1 MMTGIYLIS
10 AFVIA
15 ALLFANRSNI
25 INNFLIVVFSILQ
38 TSFTIYACY
47 HYKNSIPGYFTFDS
61 LGLLLLMT
69 LSVITIPALFH
80 SYLYIKRHDETPQTR
95 AIYFAAL
102 VSLITSIT
110 AAYLANHIA
119 VIWIFTE
126 MTTLSASML
135 IYHHRN
141 KLALEGT
148 WKYVF
153 ICAISISFVFI
164 GILFLSLSLQHA
176 GSNDLSFS
184 NLMRYKDQLN
194 PFWLR
199 LAFLFIFTGF
209 TAKLGLVPMYNAGI
223 DAKDKAP
230 APAGALLA
238 SVLMNLGFTGIFRVY
253 AIVAQTSLFH
263 WANMV
268 IFTAA
273 ILSVFVATVYMT
285 KVMNIKRMF
294 AYSGIEHMGIVM
306 LGIAAGG
313 VGYYAAILHIVLHAL
328 VKAGLFFQFNQLYRT
343 FQSKSIQ
350 YVGNYFKYNPIGAIV
365 LLLGF
370 ISATAMPPSGLFVSE
385 FLIFRSLF
393 EGSYIIL
400 MVLVL
405 LLLTVVIWA
414 FGKNILK
421 ILFLPVSGLDE
432 SRIPKISPWE
442 SLSQY
447 MLMLAAI
454 WLGLDPPVIFVQL
467 IQDAVKIL
475 PV

>member
-1 MMTGIYLIS
+1 MTGIYLSSSFI
-10 AFVIA
+10 IA
-15 ALLFANRSNI
+15 GLLLVNRNTK
-25 INNFLIVVFSILQ
+25 INNVLVIIFSILQ
-38 TSFTIYACY
+38 TGFTLHACCNYNNSFQV
-47 HYKNSIPGYFTFDS
+47 YFTYDS
-61 LGLLLLMT
+61 LGLLLLLT
-69 LSVITIPALFH
+69 LSIITIPALFH
-80 SYLYIKRHDETPQTR
+80 SHLYIVRHDETPQSR
-95 AIYFAAL
+95 AIYFSAI
-102 VSLITSIT
+102 VFLITAIT

-153 ICAISISFVFI
+153 ICAISVTFVFI

-184 NLMRYKDQLN
+184 NLMKYKDQLN

-209 TAKLGLVPMYNAGI
+209 TAKLGLVPMYTAGI

-230 APAGALLA
+230 APAGALFA
-238 SVLMNLGFTGIFRVY
+238 SVLMNLGFIGIFRFY
-253 AIVAQTSLFH
+253 IVISQTSLLH
-263 WANMV
+263 WANLI
-268 IFTAA
+268 IFIAA
-273 ILSVFVATVYMT
+273 FLSIFVATVYMT
-285 KVMNIKRMF
+285 KVTNIKRML

-313 VGYYAAILHIVLHAL
+313 TGYYAAILHIILHAF
-328 VKAGLFFQFNQLYRT
+328 VKSGLFFQYNQLYRV
-343 FQSKSIQ
+343 FQSKSLLH
-350 YVGNYFKYNPIGAIV
+350 VGNYFKYNPAGAIV

-393 EGSYIIL
+393 EAKLIIL
-400 MVLVL
+400 LVVVLI
-405 LLLTVVIWA
+405 LLTIVIYS
-414 FGKNILK
+414 FGKNILH
-421 ILFLPVSGLDE
+421 ILFIPVAGTDE
-432 SRIPKISPWE
+432 SKVPKISPWE
-442 SLSQY
+442 SLTQY
-447 MLMLAAI
+447 ALLFAAI
-454 WLGLDPPVIFVQL
+454 WLGLFPPAVFVHL
-467 IQDAVKIL
+467 IQDAVKLL
-475 PV
+475 PI

>member
-1 MMTGIYLIS
+1 MTAFYLIT
-10 AFVIA
+10 A
-15 ALLFANRSNI
+15 
-25 INNFLIVVFSILQ
+25 FLISGALFINRNSLLNNLLVILFGILQ
-38 TSFTIYACY
+38 TAFTIFACY
-47 HYKNSIPGYFTFDS
+47 QYKNAFLVYFTFDS
-61 LGLLLLMT
+61 LGLLLLLT
-69 LSVITIPALFH
+69 LTVITIPALLH
-80 SYLYIKRHDETPQTR
+80 SYLYILRHDESPQSR
-95 AIYFAAL
+95 AIYFAAI
-102 VSLITSIT
+102 VALITSIT

-153 ICAISISFVFI
+153 ICAISITFVFI

-176 GSNDLSFS
+176 GSGDLSFS
-184 NLMRYKDQLN
+184 NLMAYKDQLD

-209 TAKLGLVPMYNAGI
+209 TAKLGLVPMYTAGI

-238 SVLMNLGFTGIFRVY
+238 SVLMNLGFIGIFRFYIV
-253 AIVAQTSLFH
+253 VAQTSLFH
-263 WANMV
+263 WANLI
-268 IFTAA
+268 IFIAA
-273 ILSVFVATVYMT
+273 VLSIFVATVYMT
-285 KVMNIKRMF
+285 RVMNIKRML

-313 VGYYAAILHIVLHAL
+313 IGYYAAVLHIVLHAF
-328 VKAGLFFQFNQLYRT
+328 VKSGLFFQFNQLYRT

-350 YVGNYFKYNPIGAIV
+350 HTGNYFKYNPAGAIV

-393 EGSYIIL
+393 EASHIIL
-400 MVLVL
+400 LIVVLF
-405 LLLTVVIWA
+405 LLTIVIWA
-414 FGKNILK
+414 FGKNIFK
-421 ILFLPVSGLDE
+421 ILFLPVPGIDE
-432 SRIPKISPWE
+432 SRIPKINPWE
-442 SLSQY
+442 SLTQY
-447 MLMLAAI
+447 MLMFTAI
-454 WLGLDPPVIFVQL
+454 WLGLNPPAVFVQL
-467 IQDAVKIL
+467 IQDAVKTL

>member
-1 MMTGIYLIS
+1 MTAIYLIS

-15 ALLFANRSNI
+15 GLLFANRNSV
-25 INNFLIVVFSILQ
+25 INNILIVIYGILQ
-38 TSFTIYACY
+38 TGFTIYACY
-47 HYKNSIPGYFTFDS
+47 NHNLSVLEYFTFDS

-80 SYLYIKRHDETPQTR
+80 SYLYIKRHDEAPQSR
-95 AIYFAAL
+95 SIYFAAL
-102 VSLITSIT
+102 VILITSIT

-148 WKYVF
+148 WKYIF
-153 ICAISISFVFI
+153 ICAISITFVFI
-164 GILFLSLSLQHA
+164 GILFLSLSLHHA
-176 GSNDLSFS
+176 GSDDLSFS
-184 NLMRYKDQLN
+184 NLMLYKDQLN

-209 TAKLGLVPMYNAGI
+209 TAKLGLVPMYTAGI

-238 SVLMNLGFTGIFRVY
+238 SVLMNLGFVGIFRFY
-253 AIVAQTSLFH
+253 AVVALTSLFH
-263 WANMV
+263 WANLI
-268 IFTAA
+268 IFIAA
-273 ILSVFVATVYMT
+273 FTSIFVATVYMT
-285 KVMNIKRMF
+285 KILNIKRML

-306 LGIAAGG
+306 LGLAAGG
-313 VGYYAAILHIVLHAL
+313 VGYYAAILHIILHAF
-328 VKAGLFFQFNQLYRT
+328 VKSGIFFQYNQIYRT

-350 YVGNYFKYNPIGAIV
+350 HVGNYFKYNPTGAIV
-365 LLLGF
+365 LLIGF

-385 FLIFRSLF
+385 FLIFRALF
-393 EGSYIIL
+393 EGNYIIL
-400 MVLVL
+400 LILVL
-405 LLLTVVIWA
+405 LLLTIVIWA

-421 ILFLPVSGLDE
+421 ILFLPVPDIDE
-432 SRIPKISPWE
+432 TKIPKINPWE
-442 SLSQY
+442 SFSQY
-447 MLMLAAI
+447 ILMFMAI
-454 WLGLDPPVIFVQL
+454 WLGLNPPAAFVQL
-467 IQDAVKIL
+467 IQDAIKIL
-475 PV
+475 PN

>member
-1 MMTGIYLIS
+1 MTGIYLIS

-15 ALLFANRSNI
+15 GSLFVNRNTILNNI
-25 INNFLIVVFSILQ
+25 LVIIFGILQ
-38 TSFTIYACY
+38 TGFTIYACY
-47 HYKNSIPGYFTFDS
+47 EYKNIVLVYFTFDS
-61 LGLLLLMT
+61 LGLLLLIT
-69 LSVITIPALFH
+69 LSIIAIPALFH
-80 SYLYIKRHDETPQTR
+80 SYLYIKRHDETPQSR
-95 AIYFAAL
+95 AIYFSAI
-102 VSLITSIT
+102 VFLIASIS

-153 ICAISISFVFI
+153 ICAISITFVFI

-176 GSNDLSFS
+176 GSNDLSFA
-184 NLMRYKDQLN
+184 NLMVYKDMLN

-209 TAKLGLVPMYNAGI
+209 TAKLGLVPMYTAGI
-223 DAKDKAP
+223 DAKDKVP

-238 SVLMNLGFTGIFRVY
+238 SVLMNLGFVGIFRFY
-253 AIVAQTSLFH
+253 AIIAHTSLFH
-263 WANMV
+263 WANLI
-268 IFTAA
+268 IFIAA
-273 ILSVFVATVYMT
+273 TLSIFVATVYMT
-285 KVMNIKRMF
+285 KVTNIKRMF

-313 VGYYAAILHIVLHAL
+313 IGYYAAILHIVLHAFI
-328 VKAGLFFQFNQLYRT
+328 KSSLFFQFNQLYRT

-350 YVGNYFKYNPIGAIV
+350 HVGNYFKYNPTGAIV

-393 EGSYIIL
+393 EGNYIVL
-400 MVLVL
+400 LVLVL
-405 LLLTVVIWA
+405 LLLTIVIWA

-421 ILFLPVSGLDE
+421 ILFLPVPGLDE
-432 SRIPKISPWE
+432 TKIPKINPWE
-442 SLSQY
+442 SLTQY
-447 MLMLAAI
+447 ILLFIAV
-454 WLGLDPPVIFVQL
+454 WLGLNPPSIFVQL

-475 PV
+475 PN

>member
-1 MMTGIYLIS
+1 MTGIYLIS

-15 ALLFANRSNI
+15 GLLFVNRNI
-25 INNFLIVVFSILQ
+25 ILNILLIIVFGALQ
-38 TSFTIYACY
+38 ICFTIYACF
-47 HYKNSIPGYFTFDS
+47 HYKNSVLGYFTFDS

-69 LSVITIPALFH
+69 LSIITIPALLH
-80 SYLYIKRHDETPQTR
+80 SYLYIRRHDETPQSR
-95 AIYFAAL
+95 AIYFSAL
-102 VSLITSIT
+102 VVLITSIT
-110 AAYLANHIA
+110 ASYLANHIA

-153 ICAISISFVFI
+153 ICAISITFVFI

-176 GSNDLSFS
+176 GSTDLSFS
-184 NLMRYKDQLN
+184 NLMAYKDQLN

-209 TAKLGLVPMYNAGI
+209 TAKLGLVPMYTAGI

-238 SVLMNLGFTGIFRVY
+238 SVLMNLGFTGIFRFYV
-253 AIVAQTSLFH
+253 IVAQTSLFH

-268 IFTAA
+268 IFIAA
-273 ILSVFVATVYMT
+273 ILSIFVATVYMT
-285 KVMNIKRMF
+285 RVMNIKRML

-313 VGYYAAILHIVLHAL
+313 VGYYAAILHIILHSF
-328 VKAGLFFQFNQLYRT
+328 VKSGLFFQYNQLYRT

-350 YVGNYFKYNPIGAIV
+350 HVGNYFKYNPTGAIV
-365 LLLGF
+365 LLTGF
-370 ISATAMPPSGLFVSE
+370 ISATAMPPSGMFVSE

-393 EGSYIIL
+393 EGNYIIL
-400 MVLVL
+400 LVLVL
-405 LLLTVVIWA
+405 LLLTIVIWA

-421 ILFLPVSGLDE
+421 ILFLPVAGLDE
-432 SRIPKISPWE
+432 SKIPRINPWE
-442 SLSQY
+442 SLTQY
-447 MLMLAAI
+447 LLMFGAI
-454 WLGLDPPVIFVQL
+454 WLGLNPPAIFVQL

-475 PV
+475 PL

>member
-1 MMTGIYLIS
+1 MTGIYLIS

-15 ALLFANRSNI
+15 GLIFANRNSV
-25 INNFLIVVFSILQ
+25 INNILIVVFGILQ
-38 TSFTIYACY
+38 TAFALYTCF
-47 HYKNSIPGYFTFDS
+47 HYKSSFLTYFTFDS
-61 LGLLLLMT
+61 LGLLLLLT
-69 LSVITIPALFH
+69 LSVITIPALLH
-80 SYLYIKRHDETPQTR
+80 SYLYIKRHDETPQSR

-102 VSLITSIT
+102 VFLITSIT

-153 ICAISISFVFI
+153 ICAISITFVFI
-164 GILFLSLSLQHA
+164 GILFLSLSLQHS
-176 GSNDLSFS
+176 GSNDLSFA

-209 TAKLGLVPMYNAGI
+209 TAKLGLVPMYTAGI

-238 SVLMNLGFTGIFRVY
+238 SVLMNLGFVGIFRFY
-253 AIVAQTSLFH
+253 AIVAQTSIFH
-263 WANMV
+263 WANLV
-268 IFTAA
+268 IFIAA
-273 ILSVFVATVYMT
+273 TLSIFVATVYMT
-285 KVMNIKRMF
+285 RVMNIKRMF

-306 LGIAAGG
+306 FGLAAGG
-313 VGYYAAILHIVLHAL
+313 VGYYAAVLHIVLHAL
-328 VKAGLFFQFNQLYRT
+328 IKSGLFFQFNQLYRT

-350 YVGNYFKYNPIGAIV
+350 HVGNYFKYNPTGAIV
-365 LLLGF
+365 LLFGF

-385 FLIFRSLF
+385 FLIFRALF
-393 EGSYIIL
+393 EGSYTIL
-400 MVLVL
+400 LIVVL
-405 LLLTVVIWA
+405 LLLTIVIWA

-421 ILFLPVSGLDE
+421 ILFLPVPGLDE
-432 SRIPKISPWE
+432 SRIPRINPWE

-447 MLMLAAI
+447 LLMFAAV
-454 WLGLDPPVIFVQL
+454 WLGLNPPLIFVQL

>member
-1 MMTGIYLIS
+1 MILIYLIS
-10 AFVIA
+10 AFIIA
-15 ALLFANRSNI
+15 GILFANRNTILNNI
-25 INNFLIVVFSILQ
+25 LVVAFGILQ
-38 TSFTIYACY
+38 TCFAIYACY
-47 HYKNSIPGYFTFDS
+47 NYKNDSFVYFTFDS
-61 LGLLLLMT
+61 LGLLLLVT
-69 LSVITIPALFH
+69 LSIVALPALFH
-80 SYLYIKRHDETPQTR
+80 SHLYIKRHDETPQSR
-95 AIYFAAL
+95 AIYFSAIVVLLTAI
-102 VSLITSIT
+102 S

-126 MTTLSASML
+126 LTTLAASML

-153 ICAISISFVFI
+153 ICAISITFVFI
-164 GILFLSLSLQHA
+164 GILFLSLSLQNA
-176 GSNDLSFS
+176 GSSDLSFA
-184 NLMRYKDQLN
+184 NLMVYKDKLN

-209 TAKLGLVPMYNAGI
+209 TAKLGLVPMYTAGI

-238 SVLMNLGFTGIFRVY
+238 SVLMNLGFTGIFRLY
-253 AIVAQTSLFH
+253 AVVSHTTLFH
-263 WANMV
+263 WANLV
-268 IFTAA
+268 IFIAA
-273 ILSVFVATVYMT
+273 ALSIFVATVYMT
-285 KVMNIKRMF
+285 KVLNIKRML

-313 VGYYAAILHIVLHAL
+313 IGYYAAILHIVLHTF
-328 VKAGLFFQFNQLYRT
+328 VKSSIFFQYNQLYRT

-350 YVGNYFKYNPIGAIV
+350 HVGNYFKYNPTGAIV

-393 EGSYIIL
+393 EANYI
-400 MVLVL
+400 VL
-405 LLLTVVIWA
+405 LVVVLILLTIVIYA

-421 ILFLPVSGLDE
+421 ILFLPVPGLDE
-432 SRIPKISPWE
+432 SKIPKISPWE
-442 SLSQY
+442 SLTQY
-447 MLMLAAI
+447 LLLFTAV
-454 WLGLDPPVIFVQL
+454 WLGLNPPAIFVEL

-475 PV
+475 PH

>member
-1 MMTGIYLIS
+1 MTGIYLIS

-15 ALLFANRSNI
+15 GFIFANRNSL
-25 INNFLIVVFSILQ
+25 INNILIVIFGILQ
-38 TSFTIYACY
+38 TAFTIYACY
-47 HYKNSIPGYFTFDS
+47 NYKSTVLEYFTFDS

-69 LSVITIPALFH
+69 LSVITIPALLH
-80 SYLYIKRHDETPQTR
+80 SYLYIKRHDETPSSR

-102 VSLITSIT
+102 IFLIASIT

-153 ICAISISFVFI
+153 ICAISITFVFI

-176 GSNDLSFS
+176 GSNDLSFA
-184 NLMRYKDQLN
+184 NLMLYKDQLN

-209 TAKLGLVPMYNAGI
+209 TAKLGLVPMYTAGI

-238 SVLMNLGFTGIFRVY
+238 SVLMNLGFTGIFRFY
-253 AIVAQTSLFH
+253 SIVAQTSLFH
-263 WANMV
+263 WANLV
-268 IFTAA
+268 IFIAA

-313 VGYYAAILHIVLHAL
+313 VGYYAAVLHIILHAF
-328 VKAGLFFQFNQLYRT
+328 VKSGLFFQFNQLYRT
-343 FQSKSIQ
+343 FQSKSIDH
-350 YVGNYFKYNPIGAIV
+350 VGNYFKYNPAGAIV

-385 FLIFRSLF
+385 FLIFRALF
-393 EGSYIIL
+393 EGNYIIIL
-400 MVLVL
+400 VVVL
-405 LLLTVVIWA
+405 LLLTIVIWA
-414 FGKNILK
+414 FGRNILK
-421 ILFLPVSGLDE
+421 ILFLPVPGLDE
-432 SRIPKISPWE
+432 SRIPKINPWE

-447 MLMLAAI
+447 LLMFTAI
-454 WLGLDPPVIFVQL
+454 WLGLNPPAIFVEM
-467 IQDAVKIL
+467 IRDAVKIL

>member
-1 MMTGIYLIS
+1 MTGIYLIS
-10 AFVIA
+10 AFIIA
-15 ALLFANRSNI
+15 GLLFVNRKTLFNNI
-25 INNFLIVVFSILQ
+25 LVIIFGLVQIV
-38 TSFTIYACY
+38 FTIYACLN
-47 HYKNSIPGYFTFDS
+47 YKNVVLQYFTIDS

-69 LSVITIPALFH
+69 LSIIAIPALFH
-80 SYLYIKRHDETPQTR
+80 SYIYIRRHDETPQSR
-95 AIYFAAL
+95 AIYFSAM
-102 VSLITSIT
+102 VFLIASIS

-153 ICAISISFVFI
+153 ICAISITFVFI
-164 GILFLSLSLQHA
+164 GILFLSLSLQA
-176 GSNDLSFS
+176 SGSNDLSFA
-184 NLMRYKDQLN
+184 NLMANKDKLN

-209 TAKLGLVPMYNAGI
+209 TAKLGLVPMYTAGI
-223 DAKDKAP
+223 DAKDNAP

-238 SVLMNLGFTGIFRVY
+238 SVLMNLGFVGIFRTY
-253 AIVAQTSLFH
+253 TIIAQTPLFH
-263 WANMV
+263 WANLI
-268 IFTAA
+268 IFIAA
-273 ILSVFVATVYMT
+273 FLSIFVATVYMT
-285 KVMNIKRMF
+285 KVLNIKRMF

-313 VGYYAAILHIVLHAL
+313 IGYYAAILHIILHAF
-328 VKAGLFFQFNQLYRT
+328 VKSSLFFQFNQLYRT
-343 FQSKSIQ
+343 FQSKSMP
-350 YVGNYFKYNPIGAIV
+350 YVGNYFKYNPAGAIV

-393 EGSYIIL
+393 EANYIIL
-400 MVLVL
+400 LIVVLVL
-405 LLLTVVIWA
+405 LTIVIWA

-421 ILFLPVSGLDE
+421 ILFIPVQGLDE
-432 SRIPKISPWE
+432 TKIPKINPWE
-442 SLSQY
+442 SLTQY
-447 MLMLAAI
+447 LLLFTAV
-454 WLGLDPPVIFVQL
+454 WFGLNPPSIFVQL

-475 PV
+475 PH

>member
-1 MMTGIYLIS
+1 MTGIYLIG
-10 AFVIA
+10 AFVLA
-15 ALLFANRSNI
+15 GLLIANRNAILNNLLI
-25 INNFLIVVFSILQ
+25 IIFGILQ
-38 TSFTIYACY
+38 ICFTIYACY
-47 HYKNSIPGYFTFDS
+47 NYRSSFLEYFTFDS

-69 LSVITIPALFH
+69 LSIITIPALLH
-80 SYLYIKRHDETPQTR
+80 SYLYIRRHDETPQSR
-95 AIYFAAL
+95 AIYFSAL
-102 VSLITSIT
+102 VFLITSIS

-153 ICAISISFVFI
+153 ICAISITFVFI

-176 GSNDLSFS
+176 GSDDLSFS
-184 NLMRYKDQLN
+184 NLMAYKDKLN

-209 TAKLGLVPMYNAGI
+209 TAKLGLVPMYTAGI

-238 SVLMNLGFTGIFRVY
+238 SVLMNLGFVGIFRFY

-263 WANMV
+263 WANLI
-268 IFTAA
+268 IFIAA
-273 ILSVFVATVYMT
+273 VLSIFVATVYMT
-285 KVMNIKRMF
+285 RVMNIKRMF

-313 VGYYAAILHIVLHAL
+313 VGYYAAILHIILHAF
-328 VKAGLFFQFNQLYRT
+328 VKSGLFFQFNQLYRT

-350 YVGNYFKYNPIGAIV
+350 HVGNYFKYNPAGAIV
-365 LLLGF
+365 LLIGF
-370 ISATAMPPSGLFVSE
+370 ISATAMPPSGMFVSE

-393 EGSYIIL
+393 EGNYIIL
-400 MVLVL
+400 LIVVL
-405 LLLTVVIWA
+405 LLLTIVIWA

-421 ILFLPVSGLDE
+421 ILFLPVPGLDE
-432 SRIPKISPWE
+432 SKIPAINPWE
-442 SLSQY
+442 SLTQY
-447 MLMLAAI
+447 LLMFGAI
-454 WLGLDPPVIFVQL
+454 WLGLNPPLIFVEL
-467 IQDAVKIL
+467 IQDTVKIL

>member
-1 MMTGIYLIS
+1 MVAIYLIS
-10 AFVIA
+10 AFLIA
-15 ALLFANRSNI
+15 GLLFANRNSGFNYFLVI
-25 INNFLIVVFSILQ
+25 IFGILQ
-38 TSFTIYACY
+38 TGFTVYACFNY
-47 HYKNSIPGYFTFDS
+47 RDTALEYFSFDS

-69 LSVITIPALFH
+69 LSIITIPALIH
-80 SYLYIKRHDETPQTR
+80 SYIYIKRHNETAQSR
-95 AIYFAAL
+95 ALYFSAIVIL
-102 VSLITSIT
+102 LTSIS

-126 MTTLSASML
+126 LTTLSASVL

-153 ICAISISFVFI
+153 ICAISITFVFI
-164 GILFLSLSLQHA
+164 GILFLSLSLQNA

-184 NLMRYKDQLN
+184 NLMTYKDRLN

-209 TAKLGLVPMYNAGI
+209 TAKLGLVPMYTAGI

-238 SVLMNLGFTGIFRVY
+238 SVLMNLGFVGIFRFY
-253 AIVAQTSLFH
+253 AVVAQTSLYH
-263 WANMV
+263 WANLI
-268 IFTAA
+268 IFVAA
-273 ILSVFVATVYMT
+273 FLSIFVATVYMT
-285 KVMNIKRMF
+285 KVTNIKRML

-313 VGYYAAILHIVLHAL
+313 IGYYAAVLQIILHAF
-328 VKAGLFFQFNQLYRT
+328 VKSGLFFQFNQLYRT

-350 YVGNYFKYNPIGAIV
+350 HVGNYFKYNPAGAIV

-393 EGSYIIL
+393 EGNHIIL
-400 MVLVL
+400 LVIVL
-405 LLLTVVIWA
+405 LLLTVVIYS

-421 ILFLPVSGLDE
+421 ILFLPVPGLDE
-432 SRIPKISPWE
+432 TKIPKMYPWE
-442 SLSQY
+442 SLTQY
-447 MLMLAAI
+447 ILMFIAI
-454 WLGLDPPVIFVQL
+454 WLGLNPPSVFVQL

-475 PV
+475 PN

>member
-1 MMTGIYLIS
+1 MITGIYLVS
-10 AFVIA
+10 AFIITGI
-15 ALLFANRSNI
+15 LFINRKTF
-25 INNFLIVVFSILQ
+25 INNILIIIFGLLQ
-38 TSFTIYACY
+38 VGFTFYACAN
-47 HYKNSIPGYFTFDS
+47 YKRSVLEYFTFDS

-69 LSVITIPALFH
+69 LSIIAVPALFH
-80 SYLYIKRHDETPQTR
+80 SYLYIKRHDETPQSR
-95 AIYFAAL
+95 AIYFSAI
-102 VSLITSIT
+102 VFLITSIS

-153 ICAISISFVFI
+153 ICAISITFVFI
-164 GILFLSLSLQHA
+164 GILFLSLALQHA
-176 GSNDLSFS
+176 GSNDLSFA
-184 NLMRYKDQLN
+184 NLMAYKDKLN

-209 TAKLGLVPMYNAGI
+209 TAKMGLVPMYTAGV

-230 APAGALLA
+230 APAGALL
-238 SVLMNLGFTGIFRVY
+238 SSILMNLGFAGIFRMY
-253 AIVAQTSLFH
+253 AVVAQTSLYH
-263 WANMV
+263 WANLI
-268 IFTAA
+268 IFIAA
-273 ILSVFVATVYMT
+273 FLSIFVATVHMI

-294 AYSGIEHMGIVM
+294 AYSSIEHMGIVM

-313 VGYYAAILHIVLHAL
+313 VGYYAAILHIILHAF
-328 VKAGLFFQFNQLYRT
+328 VKSSLFFQFNQLYRT

-350 YVGNYFKYNPIGAIV
+350 YIGNYFKYNPTGAIV
-365 LLLGF
+365 LLIGF

-393 EGSYIIL
+393 EGKYIIL
-400 MVLVL
+400 LIMVLI
-405 LLLTVVIWA
+405 LLTIVIWA
-414 FGKNILK
+414 FGKNIMK
-421 ILFLPVSGLDE
+421 ILFLPVQGLDE
-432 SRIPKISPWE
+432 TKIPKINPWE
-442 SLSQY
+442 SLTQY
-447 MLMLAAI
+447 ILLFTAI
-454 WLGLDPPVIFVQL
+454 WLGLNPPSIFVQM

-475 PV
+475 PH